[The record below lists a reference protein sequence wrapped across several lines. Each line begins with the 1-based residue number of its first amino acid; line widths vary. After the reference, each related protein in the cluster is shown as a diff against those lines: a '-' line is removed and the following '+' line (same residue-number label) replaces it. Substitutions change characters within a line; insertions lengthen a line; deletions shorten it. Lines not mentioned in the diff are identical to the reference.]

1 MVRDNLTKYGV
12 SSDVTVPGAE
22 KCHENI
28 HCAVLSLSLLFTVFL
43 LSLQA
48 APTCCSL
55 SL

>member
-28 HCAVLSLSLLFTVFL
+28 HCAELSLKLFTVFL

-48 APTCCSL
+48 APTCCS
-55 SL
+55 